1 MQAATQA
8 ALDRLVEGIVEAVH
22 PLRII
27 LFGSAAR
34 GDTGPDSDLDVLVVM
49 PEGSPRVKTARRV
62 YRNAL
67 AVGAP
72 FDVVVATPAMLEAHR
87 TTPGLIFRTALEEGV
102 VVYEKGAGADG

>member
-49 PEGSPRVKTARRV
+49 SDGTHRRGTAMRIHERVED
-62 YRNAL
+62 
-67 AVGAP
+67 VGLP
-72 FDVVVATPAMLEAHR
+72 FDVIVS
-87 TTPGLIFRTALEEGV
+87 TPGLLEKQRRDPGLIYGTILDEGRT
-102 VVYEKGAGADG
+102 VYAA

>member
-1 MQAATQA
+1 MEQATQA

-49 PEGSPRVKTARRV
+49 PEGSPRLKTARRV

-102 VVYEKGAGADG
+102 VYEKGAGADG